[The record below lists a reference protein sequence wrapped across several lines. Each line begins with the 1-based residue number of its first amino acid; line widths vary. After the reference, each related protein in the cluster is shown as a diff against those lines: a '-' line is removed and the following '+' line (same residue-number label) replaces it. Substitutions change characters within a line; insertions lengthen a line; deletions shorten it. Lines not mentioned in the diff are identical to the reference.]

1 MNFDYNSQ
9 TGVGYIVFSDG
20 IPASSMN
27 NLNVNL
33 DFDDAGVLIGIE
45 ILGVQEGGYEQG
57 RIDAS
62 NDVAN
67 AEIMKMIPANMNV
80 LQALEHLKNK
90 LTDIARG

>member
-9 TGVGYIVFSDG
+9 TGVGYIIFSDG
-20 IPASSMN
+20 IAASSMN

-57 RIDAS
+57 RSDAA